1 IERDRMEIVHIKD
14 IVTEPYSA
22 DDETLGKIFGYTKRQ
37 MQDRRYEMVKIPY
50 FSKYLLEQGGR
61 VTIDGMREYLFY
73 RKSIEWEK
81 DKEKYL

>member
-1 IERDRMEIVHIKD
+1 MEIVHIKD

-50 FSKYLLEQGGR
+50 FQSTFWNKVE
-61 VTIDGMREYLFY
+61 E
-73 RKSIEWEK
+73 
-81 DKEKYL
+81 